1 MYRAAKGRKERIKKM
16 EGVHAGSPGE
26 NRSLINCTRKYG
38 RHQANYEPRLVGRL
52 GLLGAFL
59 LDFLDLVDKVV
70 GLF

>member
-1 MYRAAKGRKERIKKM
+1 MKWASTRDALEK
-16 EGVHAGSPGE
+16 
-26 NRSLINCTRKYG
+26 NRSLIHCARKYG
-38 RHQANYEPRLVGRL
+38 RQQANYEPRLVGRL